1 MTASS
6 RRSARLCALFTLCFS
21 LLAHGYRYLS
31 MGFSG
36 DAMLLTQEGE
46 AAFQIAL
53 GRFLQ
58 PVYWMIRG
66 HITAPLTIGLF
77 ATAFLAVSA
86 AITAQL
92 LGITRPL
99 HIALVCGA
107 MVTNETL
114 AASNATYLPWT
125 DVYALSLMLSL
136 LGVYVFSRRR
146 RGWLLS
152 PLFFCLSLGLYQSY
166 ITSAATLFI
175 LLLIARTLDGER
187 PGTIWPDGIRACV
200 SLVAGLLLYALVLRA
215 VLAVTGTQASNEYN
229 GVGRVSFLTAD
240 KIPALVL
247 EAYCTPLVFLFD
259 LSAEPVMPWHA
270 ALIPGFLHA
279 ALCIAAAPMLLA
291 GARRL
296 RLLPRLTLLF
306 LLAVLPLGMNFVQVI
321 SEGIVSGLM
330 IYAYFLSYALVIL
343 LLARTPDGPP
353 SPGTRISRLSAAA
366 ATLVLAVIFCIN
378 INASNQMA
386 VKRDLEY
393 SATTS
398 AMARLID
405 QAEQTEG
412 YVPGE
417 TPVVINGTLP
427 TSSISM
433 VRSGFEEISLHQG
446 MRYTYAASYE
456 DATRWYLQMA
466 LGEPLCL
473 VDPSEPLTKAQQ
485 AALDAMPAFP
495 LEGCCRM
502 VEGCLIIK
510 IS

>member
-1 MTASS
+1 
-6 RRSARLCALFTLCFS
+6 
-21 LLAHGYRYLS
+21 
-31 MGFSG
+31 
-36 DAMLLTQEGE
+36 
-46 AAFQIAL
+46 
-53 GRFLQ
+53 
-58 PVYWMIRG
+58 
-66 HITAPLTIGLF
+66 
-77 ATAFLAVSA
+77 
-86 AITAQL
+86 
-92 LGITRPL
+92 
-99 HIALVCGA
+99 
-107 MVTNETL
+107 
-114 AASNATYLPWT
+114 
-125 DVYALSLMLSL
+125 
-136 LGVYVFSRRR
+136 
-146 RGWLLS
+146 
-152 PLFFCLSLGLYQSY
+152 
-166 ITSAATLFI
+166 
-175 LLLIARTLDGER
+175 
-187 PGTIWPDGIRACV
+187 
-200 SLVAGLLLYALVLRA
+200 
-215 VLAVTGTQASNEYN
+215 
-229 GVGRVSFLTAD
+229 
-240 KIPALVL
+240 
-247 EAYCTPLVFLFD
+247 
-259 LSAEPVMPWHA
+259 
-270 ALIPGFLHA
+270 
-279 ALCIAAAPMLLA
+279 
-291 GARRL
+291 
-296 RLLPRLTLLF
+296 
-306 LLAVLPLGMNFVQVI
+306 MNFVQVI

-405 QAEQTEG
+405 QAERTEG

>member
-136 LGVYVFSRRR
+136 LGVYVFNRRR

-187 PGTIWPDGIRACV
+187 PGAIWPDGIRACV

-279 ALCIAAAPMLLA
+279 ALCIAAAPMLL
-291 GARRL
+291 
-296 RLLPRLTLLF
+296 
-306 LLAVLPLGMNFVQVI
+306 
-321 SEGIVSGLM
+321 SGR
-330 IYAYFLSYALVIL
+330 AAS
-343 LLARTPDGPP
+343 GS
-353 SPGTRISRLSAAA
+353 SPG
-366 ATLVLAVIFCIN
+366 
-378 INASNQMA
+378 
-386 VKRDLEY
+386 
-393 SATTS
+393 
-398 AMARLID
+398 
-405 QAEQTEG
+405 
-412 YVPGE
+412 
-417 TPVVINGTLP
+417 
-427 TSSISM
+427 
-433 VRSGFEEISLHQG
+433 
-446 MRYTYAASYE
+446 
-456 DATRWYLQMA
+456 
-466 LGEPLCL
+466 
-473 VDPSEPLTKAQQ
+473 
-485 AALDAMPAFP
+485 
-495 LEGCCRM
+495 
-502 VEGCLIIK
+502 
-510 IS
+510 

>member
-1 MTASS
+1 MTAST
-6 RRSARLCALFTLCFS
+6 RRSARLCALLTLCFS

-77 ATAFLAVSA
+77 AAAFLAVSA
-86 AITAQL
+86 AIVVHL

-114 AASNATYLPWT
+114 AVSNATYLPWT

-136 LGVYVFSRRR
+136 LGVYVFTRRR

-152 PLFFCLSLGLYQSY
+152 PVLFCLSLGLYQSY
-166 ITSAATLFI
+166 ITCAATLFI

-187 PGTIWPDGIRACV
+187 PGVIWADGVRACV
-200 SLVAGLLLYALVLRA
+200 CLVVGLLLYALALRA
-215 VLAVTGTQASNEYN
+215 VLSVTGTQASNEYN
-229 GVGRVSFLTAD
+229 GVGRVSFLTAGE
-240 KIPALVL
+240 IPALVL
-247 EAYCTPLVFLFD
+247 QAYRTPLIFLFD
-259 LSAEPVMPWHA
+259 LSAEPVMPWHT
-270 ALIPGFLHA
+270 ALIPGFLHT
-279 ALCIAAAPMLLA
+279 ALCLAAAPMLLA
-291 GARRL
+291 QARRI

-330 IYAYFLSYALVIL
+330 IYAYFLAYALVVL
-343 LLARTPDGPP
+343 LLARMPDE
-353 SPGTRISRLSAAA
+353 SPGAGPLRLSAAA
-366 ATLVLAVIFCIN
+366 ATLVLGVIFCIN

-417 TPVVINGTLP
+417 TPVVVNGMLP

-433 VRSGFEEISLHQG
+433 VRSGFEALSRHQG

-466 LGEPLCL
+466 LGEPLNL
-473 VDPSEPLTKAQQ
+473 VDPSASLTQAQR
-485 AALDAMPAFP
+485 AALDDMPAFP
-495 LEGCCRM
+495 LDGCCRM
-502 VEGCLIIK
+502 VEGCLILK
-510 IS
+510 IN